1 MKKRFLVII
10 FRLKQFS
17 IKKEK
22 GISSYLLSLWKKR
35 KKEPQNISK
44 PQSSEL
50 ERALSRYSH
59 VQPTDLTNYS
69 HRYNISI
76 QEGFLNP
83 NVGYTY
89 TKKILLK
96 PTIPNQP

>member
-1 MKKRFLVII
+1 MKKRFLILI

-17 IKKEK
+17 LKKEK

-35 KKEPQNISK
+35 KKEPQNIPK

-50 ERALSRYSH
+50 ERVLSRYSH

-69 HRYNISI
+69 NRYNISI
-76 QEGFLNP
+76 QEGLLNS
-83 NVGYTY
+83 NVGYTH

-96 PTIPNQP
+96 SMTPNQS